1 MTPIGKT
8 SSRRNSFA
16 KTKHT
21 RDTETSQCLSP
32 QCTKKIECCV
42 DIEPIPLHTRKIS
55 NSTVQMYLRI
65 KPVVKE
71 DNVYNILTETT
82 ISTKFPS
89 FENNIR
95 NSKSAKSS
103 EVTSRRHVFTKIF
116 GSETSQAEMFERSI
130 KHRVAQ
136 LLDGKSSTIMTYGT
150 RDSGK
155 TYTLFG
161 TSASPGII
169 PRSIELVFSTINCTL
184 TPWYKPTCRNTV
196 IWLDETAQTEETRWK
211 TRVLRSMD
219 VNQIYAEARRSLN
232 NLEPENAD
240 PEEECHGESM
250 YAVWVSFA
258 EIYNGNIY
266 DLLDDTEEHSP
277 LRLTANSEGR
287 SYVCSLRR
295 VHVITAL
302 EACQIVLAGQSRM
315 STAATP
321 SNPKSSRSH
330 TIFTMTLLRY
340 QKNRAPDD
348 VVLSTLAFCD
358 LAGSTQFKTHQE
370 RSQTR
375 EASNINNSLLV
386 LGRCLKAV
394 SQNRVAPFRDSKLT
408 RIFQRALSG
417 QESLSFIVN
426 VAFTSNLLNG
436 EVQNTFAFC
445 ATVRKLLI
453 DVHGRRERSCEV
465 DNRVLNADSDVITP
479 PSVHQTRCLL
489 AETAETSGRVDSAA
503 YKNLQEENTR
513 LTKELKATKSDILN
527 REYAIRQELADH
539 YSRVIQDLEA
549 TYKDHAKQIENEER
563 DLLKWSVKQIED
575 FYEERIDNLIRRK
588 KRKREDGDDYIEN
601 NRTLHAELGAENTQV
616 TSEVLVLKDAVKKL
630 RKENKAI
637 LCERN
642 KCCFELA
649 LITDEL
655 KKFRQFTQA
664 GIRKWG
670 GNSGNID
677 DDAECLV
684 NNLERLMDEKL
695 KRTEKTLEEM
705 NKYIGAIKNKDAE
718 DAATNREL
726 PKSQNLLDNAL
737 MKITELEKELTRKDA
752 CIVALKLQTEIQ
764 EKQFT
769 KVQERDPQNKS
780 VADKLDEWLNVST
793 LFPSQ
798 NQLVAESTKKT
809 FLNISDIDRKSFFE
823 SSVDCSVISR
833 SSDRSSKD
841 DSGVSSGLRDGRS
854 TSVSD
859 STNIR
864 ENEDK
869 CTQTCFVE
877 NDSRITTEESNVVRR
892 ETTDCA
898 NSKRQNHKETSH
910 IDELSQNLETI
921 GDVISALNEAACVN
935 ERNIIRHECELMHK
949 EDVLKLTEEEKKKIA
964 ICKTN
969 DLPEAKDKMEMY
981 ELSELTSK
989 LRSKEENKNRTFK
1002 RLESY
1007 VDFNFFENK
1016 ISLMRDQLDKA
1027 SGKCLNEH
1035 LPRIESLEEKLLR
1048 KSLRIN
1054 ELEEK
1059 IAQMRD
1065 GFSKGYELFEKIRD
1079 FEIIVSR
1086 WQRDRNN
1093 LYKRL
1098 CECTED
1104 QLNLEEKLKRLTI
1117 KLAERGSEV
1126 ISLKSQVRGI
1136 TDSNTTNGV
1145 KVRNLNDQVAEAVES
1160 ISLIKTDLQCC
1171 KDLRKN
1177 IENVMKMEIDD
1188 LRSWL
1193 SDYENNT
1200 KFLNKICKIYDD
1212 SRDEITSLRMQ
1223 LQHKELEIALLTSDR
1238 DVAIQ
1243 KHEILTN
1250 DLRKEIEEK
1259 IKHNKTVANSS
1270 EEFLIKNN
1278 AICEI
1283 IDSGKIASNENERQ
1297 SREPLKVRESN
1308 CSLANGVCSTSK
1320 DARSEVVNVSS
1331 ASSEN
1336 FTTSFDDKDDAD
1348 SKIINDSCQDR
1359 NVTLTLPFVCET
1371 NHLELELYFDLK
1383 SSNKKRKEF
1392 DWIEIRKIEV
1402 TKPTLSQL
1410 FRNSNS
1416 DPESE

>member
-1 MTPIGKT
+1 M
-8 SSRRNSFA
+8 RRNSFA
-16 KTKHT
+16 TKHI

-32 QCTKKIECCV
+32 QCTKKTECCI
-42 DIEPIPLHTRKIS
+42 DIEPIPLCTRKTS
-55 NSTVQMYLRI
+55 TSTVQMYLRI

-71 DNVYNILTETT
+71 GNVYNILTETT
-82 ISTKFPS
+82 LLTKFPS

-136 LLDGKSSTIMTYGT
+136 LLDGKSSTIMIYGT

-169 PRSIELVFSTINCTL
+169 PRGIELVFSAINCTL

-196 IWLDETAQTEETRWK
+196 VCLDETAQTEETQWK
-211 TRVLRSMD
+211 VRVLRSMD
-219 VNQIYAEARRSLN
+219 VNQISAEARRSLN
-232 NLEPENAD
+232 NLQPGNAD
-240 PEEECHGESM
+240 PEECHGESM

-277 LRLTANSEGR
+277 LRLTADSEGR

-340 QKNRAPDD
+340 QKNRAADE
-348 VVLSTLAFCD
+348 VVLSTLTFCD
-358 LAGSTQFKTHQE
+358 LAGSTQFETHQE

-417 QESLSFIVN
+417 QESLSFIIN
-426 VAFTSNLLNG
+426 VAFTPHLLNG

-445 ATVRKLLI
+445 AIVRKLLT
-453 DVHGRRERSCEV
+453 DAQKRCKRSCEV
-465 DNRVLNADSDVITP
+465 DNHVLDADSDVIAS
-479 PSVHQTRCLL
+479 PSVYQTQCLS
-489 AETAETSGRVDSAA
+489 ETVDMFSRVDSVA

-513 LTKELKATKSDILN
+513 LMNELKATKSDILN

-539 YSRVIQDLEA
+539 YSRVIQELEA
-549 TYKDHAKQIENEER
+549 TYKNHTKQIENEER
-563 DLLKWSVKQIED
+563 DLLKWSVKQIEN

-588 KRKREDGDDYIEN
+588 KRKREDGDDYIED
-601 NRTLHAELGAENTQV
+601 NRTLHAELETENTPV
-616 TSEVLVLKDAVKKL
+616 TSVVAVLKDAMKKL
-630 RKENKAI
+630 RKENKAL
-637 LCERN
+637 LCEKN

-649 LITDEL
+649 LVTDEL
-655 KKFRQFTQA
+655 KKFRQLTQA

-684 NNLERLMDEKL
+684 NNLERLMNERV

-718 DAATNREL
+718 DTAAKREL
-726 PKSQNLLDNAL
+726 SKSQNLLNNAL
-737 MKITELEKELTRKDA
+737 MKIRELEKELTRKEA
-752 CIVALKLQTEIQ
+752 CIASLKHQAEIQ

-769 KVQERDPQNKS
+769 KVQERDLQNES
-780 VADKLDEWLNVST
+780 AADKLDEWLNVST

-798 NQLVAESTKKT
+798 NQPVVESTKNT
-809 FLNISDIDRKSFFE
+809 FLNISDIDRKSLFE
-823 SSVDCSVISR
+823 SSVDCSVSR

-841 DSGVSSGLRDGRS
+841 DSGVSSGLRDRRS

-869 CTQTCFVE
+869 FTQTCFVE
-877 NDSRITTEESNVVRR
+877 KDSRITAGESNVVRL
-892 ETTDCA
+892 ETDCA
-898 NSKRQNHKETSH
+898 NSKRQNHKEISH

-921 GDVISALNEAACVN
+921 RDVISALNEAACVN
-935 ERNIIRHECELMHK
+935 ERNIIRHECELLHK
-949 EDVLKLTEEEKKKIA
+949 EDVLKLPEEKKTIA
-964 ICKTN
+964 TSKPN
-969 DLPEAKDKMEMY
+969 DLPEAKDKMEMCER

-1002 RLESY
+1002 HLESY
-1007 VDFNFFENK
+1007 VERFNFFENK

-1027 SGKCLNEH
+1027 SSKCLNEH
-1035 LPRIESLEEKLLR
+1035 LPRIESLEEKVLR
-1048 KSLRIN
+1048 KTLRIN

-1059 IAQMRD
+1059 IAQMQDR
-1065 GFSKGYELFEKIRD
+1065 FTKGYELFEKIRD
-1079 FEIIVSR
+1079 FEITVSR
-1086 WQRDRNN
+1086 WQRNRNN
-1093 LYKRL
+1093 LYRQL

-1104 QLNLEEKLKRLTI
+1104 QLNLEEKLKKLTV

-1126 ISLKSQVRGI
+1126 ISLKSQVRDI
-1136 TDSNTTNGV
+1136 TDLNTTNSV
-1145 KVRNLNDQVAEAVES
+1145 KVRNLSEQVARAVES
-1160 ISLIKTDLQCC
+1160 ISLVKNDLQCC

-1188 LRSWL
+1188 LRCWL

-1200 KFLNKICKIYDD
+1200 KFLNKICKIYDN

-1223 LQHKELEIALLTSDR
+1223 LQHKELEIALLTSNR

-1243 KHEILTN
+1243 KYDILTN

-1259 IKHNKTVANSS
+1259 IKQNKTVINYST
-1270 EEFLIKNN
+1270 EEFLTKNN

-1283 IDSGKIASNENERQ
+1283 IDSSGKITSIENEKQ
-1297 SREPLKVRESN
+1297 SQEPLKV
-1308 CSLANGVCSTSK
+1308 CSLTSNMCSTPK
-1320 DARSEVVNVSS
+1320 DARSKVLNVSS

-1336 FTTSFDDKDDAD
+1336 STTSFDDKDDAD
-1348 SKIINDSCQDR
+1348 SKIVNNDLCQ
-1359 NVTLTLPFVCET
+1359 VCFT
-1371 NHLELELYFDLK
+1371 QLIK
-1383 SSNKKRKEF
+1383 NK
-1392 DWIEIRKIEV
+1392 
-1402 TKPTLSQL
+1402 
-1410 FRNSNS
+1410 
-1416 DPESE
+1416 